1 MMKIDRTNKCV
12 YLFLFLML
20 GTFFANMVFVYP
32 CKYFFDLLDYFLKNL
47 RIKIQSMCLTCKY
60 NQFKAIVIL
69 NSQKY
74 FEHFMLTDS

>member
-32 CKYFFDLLDYFLKNL
+32 CKYFFDLLDYNFEK
-47 RIKIQSMCLTCKY
+47 
-60 NQFKAIVIL
+60 FKDKVPIDVF
-69 NSQKY
+69 N
-74 FEHFMLTDS
+74 M

>member
-1 MMKIDRTNKCV
+1 
-12 YLFLFLML
+12 
-20 GTFFANMVFVYP
+20 
-32 CKYFFDLLDYFLKNL
+32 
-47 RIKIQSMCLTCKY
+47 MCLTCKY

>member
-32 CKYFFDLLDYFLKNL
+32 CKYFFDLLD
-47 RIKIQSMCLTCKY
+47 C
-60 NQFKAIVIL
+60 
-69 NSQKY
+69 Y
-74 FEHFMLTDS
+74 FEKLKDKVPIDVFNM

>member
-32 CKYFFDLLDYFLKNL
+32 CKYFFDQLDY
-47 RIKIQSMCLTCKY
+47 
-60 NQFKAIVIL
+60 
-69 NSQKY
+69 Y
-74 FEHFMLTDS
+74 FEKFKDKDPIDVFNM